1 MQLTVNL
8 GTDSRYHSVRSRWI
22 LDNFATF
29 SCWETRI
36 TFQWFICRLYF
47 FWGDELCN
55 GSKISS
61 ECAIEPQYTLIIIFL
76 FLASP
81 YLSLFSKT
89 RSYLHQNKCLLH
101 LHLYSV
107 EMTQMFHQLEVQN
120 SDTNQT
126 KKSESTRTK
135 GIVDPMVQR
144 RVYSFLLT
152 FMICRRQWRRLAE
165 RRRERIMIKS

>member
-61 ECAIEPQYTLIIIFL
+61 ECAIEPQYTLIIIGSYMRILEYNDFML
-76 FLASP
+76 DKQTHFCLYLLQRYSP
-81 YLSLFSKT
+81 GMLIYPFYLL
-89 RSYLHQNKCLLH
+89 
-101 LHLYSV
+101 
-107 EMTQMFHQLEVQN
+107 
-120 SDTNQT
+120 
-126 KKSESTRTK
+126 STR
-135 GIVDPMVQR
+135 
-144 RVYSFLLT
+144 
-152 FMICRRQWRRLAE
+152 ICKDYCVKITTVR
-165 RRRERIMIKS
+165 K